1 MSDDSVEPSSQPS
14 SPRSAYSRAED
25 IASRCDIPQ
34 PSEYDDDS
42 DYCSV
47 RVATHADSDLD
58 EPIARTGA
66 TSEEF
71 HPASSSG
78 NCASPTTL
86 LTSSSSDVDS
96 ANPVVDNRSTQQDR
110 FTTSPPT
117 DQSKEVIDATGRTT
131 PVIAKSSTLH
141 YHSAVAQA
149 GLEDIKVIRRD
160 YVAEMELRTAQISV
174 DAFMQAFLPQQDL
187 PATLVVPELN
197 PACFQSQE
205 VPMYAELCKVANSV
219 FAAATQDDTRK
230 LVAKD
235 THSFPDP
242 TDKNDYDDGTKP
254 DVTVYPVT
262 AEAERAY
269 TIQRKGT
276 EQVIKP
282 EFEARVAWSWARLCI
297 EAKVYDAASPFVVPK
312 QVKSDTTDDQP
323 DTTQRPKKSLPK
335 RKATVNT
342 QNATSG
348 LQPEPV
354 QSRPASPPVDQTLS
368 APLAEGLGSHV
379 PQTVSSTDSP
389 TGTATPATSA
399 PSLVPSFLRVHTEGG
414 MQTMTQIS
422 RYAAKIMRRQFLAYC
437 FTIFVCRNYAWL
449 MRWDRAGLVISEPFD
464 FLQQPQLL
472 HAFFYRFACMTDVE
486 RGCDPTVKPATQDE
500 IERMRAFKTFDTDWH
515 RAKFQASLEE
525 GRIMKIL
532 VPAADIITAEEL
544 EAGKKKERTDTSVPK
559 PPPRE
564 FLVGKPHFM
573 GNSPTGSGT
582 KGFIAYDVTED
593 RLVFLKDCWRPQA
606 ETYHPEGEVYLHLH
620 SHNVNF
626 IATPV
631 AAGDVVDDEAGI
643 HTTCADK
650 LLNTP
655 RWIHYRLI
663 LKEVAM
669 PLEEYQDSYELVAVL
684 YSAVSAHQ
692 QAWQAE
698 VLHRD
703 VSAFNIMIYRYR
715 DPVDNVVKYKG
726 LLVDWGLC
734 KFAQELKQPAVQ
746 KNRSGTWQFISAV
759 LLIWPGRFRHEVWHD
774 LESFI
779 HVFHWCCVRFY
790 ETTFYR
796 INDDINELQ
805 KFVSLQYDAHSTV
818 NGISVG
824 GRHKLAMLR
833 GGAVPFCLAAGSFDA
848 ALTRDDPLRAGY
860 GLDEL
865 LTSLALLYKEHYQW
879 LAKRIPGVARPS
891 NSKEA
896 PGPASQPAPSTFG
909 GLDFGERTRT
919 APEFQSLKPAQ
930 PVLRDHTAFLAL
942 LYEAVRIH
950 PSCWIYHP
958 KLPDNFAKFKYS
970 SAAQRA
976 NASSQSSGK
985 RPANAT
991 ENALK
996 RPKMDSSVHA
1006 SSSTSQLVPISEGIL
1021 DTAV

>member
-1 MSDDSVEPSSQPS
+1 MVLRPAQITLDAFLHEFLPEKAIPADVEMDAFIP
-14 SPRSAYSRAED
+14 AYFEAGAQEGPMRD
-25 IASRCDIPQ
+25 NLCKIAS
-34 PSEYDDDS
+34 
-42 DYCSV
+42 SV
-47 RVATHADSDLD
+47 
-58 EPIARTGA
+58 
-66 TSEEF
+66 
-71 HPASSSG
+71 
-78 NCASPTTL
+78 
-86 LTSSSSDVDS
+86 
-96 ANPVVDNRSTQQDR
+96 
-110 FTTSPPT
+110 FTT
-117 DQSKEVIDATGRTT
+117 A
-131 PVIAKSSTLH
+131 A
-141 YHSAVAQA
+141 
-149 GLEDIKVIRRD
+149 RREG
-160 YVAEMELRTAQISV
+160 VM
-174 DAFMQAFLPQQDL
+174 
-187 PATLVVPELN
+187 N
-197 PACFQSQE
+197 
-205 VPMYAELCKVANSV
+205 
-219 FAAATQDDTRK
+219 

-235 THSFPDP
+235 THLWDMDDYGEDSED
-242 TDKNDYDDGTKP
+242 DEDEYEGCSEEDEDEDADDYEEGEENENDEQRMIP
-254 DVTVYPVT
+254 NVTVYPETQGNKDEKAARMAYSGAYLSIEVT
-262 AEAERAY
+262 A
-269 TIQRKGT
+269 G
-276 EQVIKP
+276 P
-282 EFEARVAWSWARLCI
+282 SLP
-297 EAKVYDAASPFVVPK
+297 PFVVP
-312 QVKSDTTDDQP
+312 DTLP
-323 DTTQRPKKSLPK
+323 EPEKKSSEESEESDESEEHN
-335 RKATVNT
+335 R
-342 QNATSG
+342 
-348 LQPEPV
+348 E
-354 QSRPASPPVDQTLS
+354 
-368 APLAEGLGSHV
+368 E
-379 PQTVSSTDSP
+379 
-389 TGTATPATSA
+389 
-399 PSLVPSFLRVHTEGG
+399 G
-414 MQTMTQIS
+414 MQSMEKIS
-422 RYAAKIMRRQFLAYC
+422 RFAMKMMQRQFLACY

-449 MRWDRAGLVISEPFD
+449 MRWDRAGFVISEPFD

-500 IERMRAFKTFDTDWH
+500 IERMRAFTTFDTDWH
-515 RAKFQASLEE
+515 RAKFQASIEE

-544 EAGKKKERTDTSVPK
+544 EAGKKNEQTGLLPAKL
-559 PPPRE
+559 PRE

-582 KGFIAYDVTED
+582 KGFIAYDVTEN
-593 RLVFLKDCWRPQA
+593 RLVFLKDCWRPEA

-620 SHNVNF
+620 SHNVDF

-643 HTTCADK
+643 HTTCADT

-655 RWIHYRLI
+655 RWRHYRLI

-669 PLEEYQDSYELVAVL
+669 PLEEYEDSYELVDILYCAVT
-684 YSAVSAHQ
+684 AHQ

-715 DPVDNVVKYKG
+715 DPVDNVWKYKG

-734 KFAQELKQPAVQ
+734 KFAHELKQPAVQ

-779 HVFHWCCVRFY
+779 HVFHWCCLRFH
-790 ETTFYR
+790 ETNFSRT
-796 INDDINELQ
+796 DKDIIALQ
-805 KFVSLQYDAHSTV
+805 NFVFSQYDTHATV
-818 NGISVG
+818 NGISFG
-824 GRHKLAMLR
+824 GQHKLAMLQ
-833 GGAVPFCLAAGSFDA
+833 GGSVPFCLLAGTFDA

-860 GLDEL
+860 GLGEL

-879 LAKRIPGVARPS
+879 LVTQFPDLVAS
-891 NSKEA
+891 AISKEA
-896 PGPASQPAPSTFG
+896 PGPPSQPARIKFRR
-909 GLDFGERTRT
+909 LDFGERTRT

-950 PSCWIYHP
+950 PSYWIYHP

-991 ENALK
+991 GNAAK